1 MKRPKIN
8 LSKLPDLRDIQRAGE
23 MWERVKGR
31 AREGVEAATAT
42 EYRTDLNM
50 PVRQIHGHIYTT
62 ADETRGVYTLADTNH
77 ANQAG
82 GVQARVVD
90 LAASA
95 WEALAGRHVK
105 IHIGNQ
111 PLNPWEWAQRTAAVA
126 PRPAG
131 EQGQLLVNHLCA
143 ASERQLDIGLIAGI
157 VTVDVHLTGAKDGA
171 PGDGWEEQD
180 HEVLAH
186 LVNDGLCGAPAPP
199 GTIDWRIHSSLAPG
213 HPVPVPVEGVELAP
227 DDTDVFTE
235 EVDWSAS
242 AMARS
247 VRIRTYRGVET
258 SEPVETW
265 AAALTMSTI
274 ARRPSVGPLPPWM
287 SACMHAPF
295 PVQFVA
301 AGKIIHPRDAAP
313 MFAKRAEWQNDQ
325 IEHHENDHHMRAPDS
340 VYETYEE
347 ARSLADDFAN
357 GEAEAM
363 VSFTARLVVEGAT
376 HREVMDRVRW
386 LKSFYRDNV
395 RIALLLA
402 KDQVTAISELCPGVR
417 EITRG
422 PRRNAPVSM
431 WADGVPNSTGA
442 IGQDTGMWFGYTS
455 APLPRRAVYFDPWYP
470 AEKLHRAPIY
480 PVLGDPGAGR
490 STLGLRIIQ
499 ECILTGD
506 YVVAI
511 DPAGEWATAAQLY
524 GAPGRVRVLDLS
536 AETLEVAG
544 LLSIPRIIPNPDP
557 AGFTDQATY
566 DAAVQQAQANRVALA
581 QDALRQLVDDDT
593 WSDPLRRNALKDAAG
608 ECDGDLWAAI
618 DWLTRSGNDEYVR
631 LARELTAAAYG
642 PARLLFPHRRADGT
656 IVEVE
661 HDDLLGSQVVVL
673 TMQGMQFPAPGSSRK
688 HWDSGERA
696 SALAMR
702 LAAFLARR
710 LIEIR
715 PRRERKALIVDEA
728 SWLANW
734 EHGAAWIAS
743 FVRHVRRW
751 NTALF
756 LMTQHPNDLKLL
768 DPEGNT
774 FACGGFVG
782 CTEQVE
788 VAEMS
793 LGIVRAAPG
802 LGAICPNLSW
812 VKTREGRV
820 KLPGEFLWV
829 DPEGRVL
836 RVRLDIDG
844 FPILKAVAN
853 TTPGTEEGEQP
864 QLPAGTGHVVT
875 IRKPPEEIL
884 PGLDIDTEEP
894 PDAVAV

>member
-1 MKRPKIN
+1 MKRPKF
-8 LSKLPDLRDIQRAGE
+8 SKLPDLHDLRSTGD
-23 MWERVKGR
+23 MWGRVKDR
-31 AREGVEAATAT
+31 AREKVDAATAT
-42 EYRTDLNM
+42 EYQVAPDM

-62 ADETRGVYTLADTNH
+62 TDETRGVYTLADTNW

-82 GVQARVVD
+82 GSQARVVD
-90 LAASA
+90 LAAAA

-105 IHIGNQ
+105 IRIGDR
-111 PLNPWEWAQRTAAVA
+111 PLNPWGWAQRTAAKA

-131 EQGQLLVNHLCA
+131 ENGQQLVEHLYA
-143 ASERQLDIGLIAGI
+143 AGNRQLEIGLTRSI
-157 VTVDVHLTGAKDGA
+157 VTVDVHLTGARDGEPA
-171 PGDGWEEQD
+171 DDWEEQD
-180 HEVLAH
+180 QEVLSH
-186 LVNDGLCGAPAPP
+186 LVNDGLVGAPAPN
-199 GTIDWRIHSSLAPG
+199 GTIDWLIHSSIAPG
-213 HPVPVPVEGVELAP
+213 HPVPKPVEGLPLAY
-227 DDTDVFTE
+227 DDMDGFTE
-235 EVDWSAS
+235 EVEWYAPV
-242 AMARS
+242 MARA
-247 VRIRTYRGVET
+247 VRVRTHRAVDD
-258 SEPVETW
+258 SPPVETW
-265 AAALTMSTI
+265 VAALTISTM
-274 ARRPSVGPLPPWM
+274 ATRPSVGPLPPWM
-287 SACMHAPF
+287 SACLHAPF
-295 PVQFVA
+295 PVQLVVA
-301 AGKIIHPRDAAP
+301 GDIIHPRDAAP
-313 MFAKRAEWQNDQ
+313 LFQKRAEWQHDQ
-325 IEHHENDHHMRAPDS
+325 IEHAEGDHNMRAPDS
-340 VYETYEE
+340 VHETHEE
-347 ARSLADDFAN
+347 ARRLADDFAN
-357 GEAEAM
+357 GDAEAM
-363 VSFTARLVVEGAT
+363 VAFTGRLVVEAPT
-376 HREVMDRVRW
+376 RKILDDRVRW

-395 RIALLLA
+395 RIALLRA
-402 KDQVTAISELCPGVR
+402 KDQVTAISELTPGVR

-422 PRRNAPVSM
+422 PRRHAPVSK
-431 WADGVPNSTGA
+431 WAAGVPNVTGV

-455 APLPRRAVYFDPWYP
+455 APLSRRAVVFDPWYP
-470 AEKLHRAPIY
+470 AEKLNRAPIY

-499 ECILTGD
+499 ECIVTGD

-511 DPAGEWATAAQLY
+511 DPAGEWVTAAQLY

-536 AETLEVAG
+536 AETLDTAG
-544 LLSIPRIIPNPDP
+544 LLSIPRLLPDP
-557 AGFTDQATY
+557 DRAGFIDQAAY
-566 DAAVQQAQANRVALA
+566 DAALQQIRASRSTLA
-581 QDALRQLVDDDT
+581 QDALRQIVDDDT
-593 WSDPLRRNALKDAAG
+593 WSDPLRRNALKDAAA

-618 DWLTRSGNDEYVR
+618 DWLTHSQNEEFLR

-656 IVEVE
+656 VVEVE

-688 HWDSGERA
+688 HWDSTERA

-710 LIEIR
+710 LIEVR

-734 EHGAAWIAS
+734 EYGASWIAS

-768 DPEGNT
+768 DPQGNT

-782 CTEQVE
+782 STEQVE

-793 LGIVRAAPG
+793 LQIVRAAPG

-812 VKTREGRV
+812 IKTRDGRV

-829 DPEGRVL
+829 DAEGRVL

-844 FPILKAVAN
+844 FPILKAAAN
-853 TTPGTEEGEQP
+853 TTPGSVST
-864 QLPAGTGHVVT
+864 PAGEAVAASPVVN
-875 IRKPPEEIL
+875 IRKQPEEIL
-884 PGLDIDTEEP
+884 PGLGLDEEEP